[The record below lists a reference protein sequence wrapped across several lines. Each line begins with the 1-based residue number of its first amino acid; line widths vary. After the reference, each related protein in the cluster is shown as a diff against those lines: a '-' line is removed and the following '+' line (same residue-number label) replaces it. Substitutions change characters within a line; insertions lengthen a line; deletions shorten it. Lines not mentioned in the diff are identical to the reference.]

1 MSGSPAVRHYR
12 SGPAGPRD
20 RGRDFGAAH
29 PDAIAATAGQ
39 YARLFEATAGGP
51 VDMLAHG
58 REQGVPFEVAHL
70 SNSSATL
77 ARPDLAFDM
86 VRPGI
91 AVYGLS
97 PFPLRGDMGL
107 VPAMTVKTTVALVRS
122 IRAGEGVSYGHVWV
136 ADRDTNVALLPIGYA
151 DGVVRGLSG
160 RLEVLING
168 RRRRGVGRIC
178 MDQFVVDLGPGH
190 LDVAEG
196 DEAILFG
203 PGSQGEPTAQD
214 WADLL
219 DTIHYEVVT
228 GPRGRITR
236 TYREAGNVE
245 Q

>member
-1 MSGSPAVRHYR
+1 
-12 SGPAGPRD
+12 
-20 RGRDFGAAH
+20 
-29 PDAIAATAGQ
+29 
-39 YARLFEATAGGP
+39 
-51 VDMLAHG
+51 
-58 REQGVPFEVAHL
+58 
-70 SNSSATL
+70 
-77 ARPDLAFDM
+77 
-86 VRPGI
+86 
-91 AVYGLS
+91 
-97 PFPLRGDMGL
+97 
-107 VPAMTVKTTVALVRS
+107 MTVKTSVTLVRS
-122 IRAGEGVSYGHVWV
+122 IRAGEGVSYGHIWV

-203 PGSQGEPTAQD
+203 PGSRGEPTAQD

-236 TYREAGNVE
+236 TYREAENFGR
-245 Q
+245 